1 MINGFDGGYKFG
13 WCSIFAKNINE
24 EHVVGCV
31 VCFDQVNKA
40 YIRGK
45 VVIVSGIEQGLT

>member
-1 MINGFDGGYKFG
+1 M
-13 WCSIFAKNINE
+13 FAKNINE
-24 EHVVGCV
+24 ERMVGRV

-45 VVIVSGIEQGLT
+45 VVIVSGIEQGF